1 MAIAGGPGGAWWLG
15 TLGESIVVYDGE
27 NFQTYKVADGAM
39 WRWCRGCWGTTRLRI
54 YRALKHLLGALLD
67 SAASFRKARG
77 A

>member
-1 MAIAGGPGGAWWLG
+1 MG

-39 WRWCRGCWGTTRLRI
+39 WRWCGCWGTTRLRI
-54 YRALKHLLGALLD
+54 YRALKHLLGALMD
-67 SAASFRKARG
+67 SGASFRKARV